1 MPGPL
6 TPDEREQFLAE
17 PHVAVV
23 SVAADPDRD
32 PDRPPLA
39 VPTWYHYTPGG
50 DLSFFTGTQGHRARK
65 TGLIRRAGTLTITVQ
80 KHDPPWKFV
89 SVECQVVGDDQPPKR
104 EQMLRIVERYLPP
117 DMAEGMVEGELTH
130 PEPQLVVFTVR
141 PTRWTS
147 FDFA

>member
-6 TPDEREQFLAE
+6 TPDERERFLAE

-23 SVAADPDRD
+23 SVVPDPERD
-32 PDRPPLA
+32 GGRPPLA
-39 VPTWYHYTPGG
+39 VPIWYHYALGG
-50 DLSFFTGTQGHRARK
+50 DLTIFTGSQGLRARK
-65 TGLIRRAGTLTITVQ
+65 TGLIRRAGVVTMTVQ
-80 KHDPPWKFV
+80 KHDPPWKYV

-117 DMAEGMVEGELTH
+117 DAAAGMVDGELAH
-130 PEPQLVVFTVR
+130 PESQLVVFTLR
-141 PTRWTS
+141 PTRWIT

>member
-6 TPDEREQFLAE
+6 TPDERERFLAE

-23 SVAADPDRD
+23 SVVPDPERD
-32 PDRPPLA
+32 GGRPPLA
-39 VPTWYHYTPGG
+39 VPIWYHYAPGG
-50 DLSFFTGTQGHRARK
+50 DLTIFTGSQGLRARK
-65 TGLIRRAGTLTITVQ
+65 TGLIRRAGVVTMTVQ
-80 KHDPPWKFV
+80 KHDPPWKYV

-117 DMAEGMVEGELTH
+117 DAAAGMVDGELAH
-130 PEPQLVVFTVR
+130 PESQLVVFTLR
-141 PTRWTS
+141 PTRWIT